1 MLTNICCRKGH
12 NFNLFSVQ
20 RCLRM
25 GWKLSGDANDI
36 VLAEEQLKIE
46 FDIVVHTK
54 KGGLL
59 CVIMKRIN
67 QAKDKK

>member
-1 MLTNICCRKGH
+1 MLTNICCRKRN

-20 RCLRM
+20 RCLRK
-25 GWKLSGDANDI
+25 GWKLSGDAKDI
-36 VLAEEQLKIE
+36 VLSEEQLKIE

-54 KGGLL
+54 KGALF
-59 CVIMKRIN
+59 CVLMKRIN